1 MTDRATPP
9 QPGAPVQLVIIDLMG
24 TLIADDSLVEGAYA
38 AALHEAGIVA
48 ESIESAAAR
57 GTIASM
63 AGRPTLDVLTAA
75 LTDPV
80 RAEESTWAFDD
91 AVLEKV
97 PTLSEIPGASAAMD
111 SLASEGVLLA
121 VTTSF
126 SPEVRKAVL
135 AHMGWVDRFEMTLSA
150 HGVRRGHPAPDLL
163 LEAILELRIDS
174 VSQVAIVGDNAADLE
189 AGNRAGAGLVIGV
202 RTGTATEDALS
213 ASPHTHLV
221 DSIADVP
228 NVVHAPRDSGQ
239 RRASDERY
247 SS

>member
-1 MTDRATPP
+1 MIDSAP
-9 QPGAPVQLVIIDLMG
+9 QPVTGAPIQLIVVDLMG
-24 TLIADDSLVEGAYA
+24 TLVADDGLVEHAYA
-38 AALHEAGIVA
+38 AALREAGV
-48 ESIESAAAR
+48 EPGTPEETSAQA
-57 GTIASM
+57 TISAM

-91 AVLEKV
+91 AVLAKV
-97 PTLSEIPGASAAMD
+97 PELREFPGASDALD
-111 SLASEGVLLA
+111 SLAAEGIVLAL
-121 VTTSF
+121 TTSF
-126 SPEVRKAVL
+126 SPEVRKAAL
-135 AHMGWVDRFEMTLSA
+135 AKTGWSERFAMTLSA

-174 VSQVAIVGDNAADLE
+174 VSQVAIVGDNVADLQ

-202 RTGTATEDALS
+202 RTGSASADQLA

-228 NVVHAPRDSGQ
+228 TVVHAPRTTGK
-239 RRASDERY
+239 RRTSDERD